1 MTAHQLYQPVFEFI
15 CESSR
20 LARNRAR
27 LDPTELRRRAITIL
41 SDVADTARRDP
52 SLAGHVQS
60 LQTPIKH
67 FIDGMMARH
76 VLQSP
81 QSEEWH
87 ENRLGYEASRHGDQ
101 AFFDSLKEALREPPS
116 PAAAERLMVYYTCL
130 GLGFQGVES
139 SSRIRELLD
148 ELQPKIRQFLDFD
161 RPEKLSPPAYQ
172 GLDERDLVRP
182 PRERRLAT
190 IAAVLCAILAGTGL
204 YAWAYLRF
212 NRSLPDELRQI
223 IGSSQDFSPWTRGE
237 EGQRPDDRSKEAPAP

>member
-1 MTAHQLYQPVFEFI
+1 VTAHQVYQPVFEFI

-27 LDPTELRRRAITIL
+27 LDPADLRRRAITIL
-41 SDVADTARRDP
+41 TGITDIARRDP
-52 SLAGHVQS
+52 ALAEHIQK
-60 LQTPIKH
+60 LHTPVKH

-101 AFFDSLKEALREPPS
+101 AFFDSLRDALREPPS
-116 PAAAERLMVYYTCL
+116 PAAAERLMVYFTCL
-130 GLGFQGVES
+130 GLGFKGVES
-139 SSRIRELLD
+139 SERIRELLG
-148 ELQPKIRQFLDFD
+148 EIQPKIRQFLDLAD
-161 RPEKLSPPAYQ
+161 PARLSPPAYQ

-190 IAAVLCAILAGTGL
+190 IAAVFCAVLAGCGL
-204 YAWAYLRF
+204 YVAAYLRF
-212 NRSLPDELRQI
+212 NKNLPDELRQI
-223 IGSSQDFSPWTRGE
+223 IGSSQDFSPWTGSE
-237 EGQRPDDRSKEAPAP
+237 EGKPADDRSKEPPP

>member
-1 MTAHQLYQPVFEFI
+1 MTANQVYQPVFEFI

-27 LDPTELRRRAITIL
+27 LDPAELRRKAITLLTEI
-41 SDVADTARRDP
+41 TEIARRDP
-52 SLAGHVQS
+52 ALAEHVQK
-60 LQTPIKH
+60 LHTPVKH

-76 VLQSP
+76 VLQTP

-101 AFFDSLKEALREPPS
+101 AFFDSLREALQEPPS

-130 GLGFQGVES
+130 GLGFKGIETPE
-139 SSRIRELLD
+139 RIRELIA
-148 ELQPKIRQFLDFD
+148 EIRSKIRQFLDLD
-161 RPEKLSPPAYQ
+161 DPGRLSPPAYQ

-190 IAAVLCAILAGTGL
+190 IAAVLCAILAGGGL
-204 YAWAYLRF
+204 YVYAYLRF
-212 NRSLPDELRQI
+212 NKKLPDELRQI
-223 IGSSQDFSPWTRGE
+223 IGSSQDFSPWTSAE
-237 EGQRPDDRSKEAPAP
+237 EGKLPEDRSKEVAE

>member
-1 MTAHQLYQPVFEFI
+1 MTAYELYQPVFEFI

-27 LDPTELRRRAITIL
+27 IDPTELRRRAITIL
-41 SDVADTARRDP
+41 SDITDTARRDAL
-52 SLAGHVQS
+52 LADDVQR
-60 LQTPIKH
+60 LHTPIKH

-116 PAAAERLMVYYTCL
+116 PAAAERLMVYYACL
-130 GLGFQGVES
+130 GLGFKGIETRE
-139 SSRIRELLD
+139 RIREIM
-148 ELQPKIRQFLDFD
+148 EEIQPKIRQFLETDTSG
-161 RPEKLSPPAYQ
+161 KLSPPAYQ

-182 PRERRLAT
+182 PRERKLAT
-190 IAAVLCAILAGTGL
+190 IAAVLCAVLAGGSL
-204 YAWAYLRF
+204 YLYAYLRF
-212 NRSLPDELRQI
+212 NRNLPDELRQI
-223 IGSSQDFSPWTRGE
+223 IGSSQDLKPWISAE
-237 EGQRPDDRSKEAPAP
+237 EGKLPDDRSKEVEE

>member
-1 MTAHQLYQPVFEFI
+1 MTAHLLYQPVFDFV

-27 LDPTELRRRAITIL
+27 LDPGELRRRAITML
-41 SDVADTARRDP
+41 SDITDTARRDP

-60 LQTPIKH
+60 LHTPVKH

-87 ENRLGYEASRHGDQ
+87 DNRLGYEASRHGDQ

-130 GLGFQGVES
+130 GLGFQGIES
-139 SSRIRELLD
+139 PARIRELLD
-148 ELQPKIRQFLDFD
+148 ELQPKVRQFIDLDHA
-161 RPEKLSPPAYQ
+161 EKLSPPAYQ

-182 PRERRLAT
+182 PRERKLAT

-204 YAWAYLRF
+204 YAWAYHRF
-212 NRSLPDELRQI
+212 NRRLPDELRQI
-223 IGSSQDFSPWTRGE
+223 IGSSQDFSPWIRTE
-237 EGQRPDDRSKEAPAP
+237 EGKAPEDRSKETGP